1 MTKQEFADL
10 TKAGIVLLDGATGS
24 NLRAAGMPVGVP
36 PERWNLDHPQAL
48 LDLQRAYVSAGSQI
62 LCAPTFSANRLAL
75 RHYFLEEQVAPLNVS
90 LVELS
95 KEAAGG
101 RALVAG
107 DLATLGQPMEPNGRM
122 TYARAYDIYREQ
134 IEALAEAGVDLLA
147 AETLMGSEEALALL
161 DAASSVC
168 GLPVLCAFSAEA
180 DGSLIF
186 GGSVRE
192 AARRDT
198 LSHAIILAGQGETL
212 QEMGAAAVGVNCS
225 VGPDQLEAVVRTIR
239 EAVDIPVVAKPN
251 AGLPVIDH
259 LGRAH
264 YAMGPEEFARH
275 MAVLVEAG
283 AAVVGGCCGTTPAYI
298 RRLAGMLR

>member
-1 MTKQEFADL
+1 MTKQEFAAL
-10 TKAGIVLLDGATGS
+10 TGAGIVLLDGATGS

-36 PERWNLDHPQAL
+36 PERWALDYPQAL
-48 LDLQRAYVSAGSQI
+48 LDLQRAHVCAGSQI

-75 RHYFLEEQVAPLNVS
+75 RHYFLEDRVAELNAA
-90 LVELS
+90 LVALS
-95 KEAAGG
+95 RQASGG

-107 DLATLGQPMEPNGRM
+107 DLATLGQPMEPAGRM

-134 IEALAEAGVDLLA
+134 IQALAEAGVDLLA
-147 AETLMGSEEALALL
+147 AETLMGTEEALALL

-168 GLPVLCAFSAEA
+168 DLPVLCAFSAEA
-180 DGSLIF
+180 DGGVLF

-192 AARRDT
+192 AA
-198 LSHAIILAGQGETL
+198 LAV

-225 VGPDQLEAVVRTIR
+225 VGPDQLEAVIRTIR

-264 YAMGPEEFARH
+264 YAMGPEDFARH
-275 MAVLVEAG
+275 MAVLAEAG
-283 AAVVGGCCGTTPAYI
+283 ATIVGGCCGTTPAHI
-298 RRLAGMLR
+298 RKLAAAVGRGPSGEPDRE

>member
-192 AARRDT
+192 AA
-198 LSHAIILAGQGETL
+198 LAV